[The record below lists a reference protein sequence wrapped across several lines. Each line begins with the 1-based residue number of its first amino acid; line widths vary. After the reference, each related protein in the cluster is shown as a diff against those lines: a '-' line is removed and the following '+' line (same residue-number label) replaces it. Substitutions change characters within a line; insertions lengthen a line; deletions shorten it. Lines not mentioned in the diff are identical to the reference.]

1 MKVIASSRT
10 DGEGTF
16 SPDGTRIAF
25 ASDRSGSAEIW
36 ISNSDGTNQVQ
47 LTSLKAAQ
55 LGTPSWS
62 PDGMTI
68 AFDGRLEGHGDL
80 FVISADGGA
89 PRRLTTDPVENNV
102 PAWSR
107 DGKWIYFSSNGT
119 GNWEIWKVPAGGGR
133 VVQVTKKGGF
143 SAQESPDAKFLY
155 FFTGWVTG
163 GTIWKMPVAGAEPVP
178 VLRTVRTYAWWQVA
192 RDGIYFID
200 GSTTLAP
207 FRFLDFATRQV
218 KTITALD
225 IGHLVGPITTFDVS
239 PDGQWI
245 LFKRVDQ
252 VESDIM
258 LVENFR

>member
-1 MKVIASSRT
+1 
-10 DGEGTF
+10 
-16 SPDGTRIAF
+16 
-25 ASDRSGSAEIW
+25 
-36 ISNSDGTNQVQ
+36 
-47 LTSLKAAQ
+47 LKAAQ
-55 LGTPSWS
+55 LGSPSWS
-62 PDGMTI
+62 PDGRTI
-68 AFDGRLEGHGDL
+68 AFDARLEGHGDI

-119 GNWEIWKVPAGGGR
+119 GNWEIWKVPAGGGSA
-133 VVQVTKKGGF
+133 VQVTKKGGF

-178 VLRTVRTYAWWQVA
+178 VLRSVRAYAWWQVA
-192 RDGIYFID
+192 PDGIYFID

-207 FRFLDFATRQV
+207 FRFLDFATGRV
-218 KTITALD
+218 KTLTVLD
-225 IGHLVGPITTFDVS
+225 IGYSVAPITTFDLS

-245 LFKRVDQ
+245 LFRRVDQ